1 MNGGLSEE
9 DTVRPERCKRE
20 WTRNHHVDVIGKED
34 GEEEEDRKKLKSR
47 MERMVKDSGLL
58 RVRRATFDEQGGREW
73 EKRGQSL
80 P

>member
-9 DTVRPERCKRE
+9 DTVGPERCKRE
-20 WTRNHHVDVIGKED
+20 WTRNHHVEVIEKED
-34 GEEEEDRKKLKSR
+34 GKEEKDKKKLERR
-47 MERMVKDSGLL
+47 MERMVKNSDLL

-73 EKRGQSL
+73 KKRGQSL